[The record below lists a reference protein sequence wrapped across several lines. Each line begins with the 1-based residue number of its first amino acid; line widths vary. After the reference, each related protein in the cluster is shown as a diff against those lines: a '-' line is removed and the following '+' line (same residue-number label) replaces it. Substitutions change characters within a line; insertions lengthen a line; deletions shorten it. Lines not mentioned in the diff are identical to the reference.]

1 MTYGRNEIC
10 WCGSG
15 KKWKR
20 CHFPHL
26 PISKDNPYAEEYFNK
41 YRIRIKTDEE
51 IEGIRAACKLTK
63 YVLDQTCLKARAGVT
78 TQELNDYAAKLMK
91 DNGGIS
97 ATLGYGSPPYPK
109 SICISI
115 NEVICHGIASGRKLV
130 EGDIANIDVSVI
142 LNGYFG
148 DCSAMVVIGQT
159 TPGRKLV
166 VDVAYECLMRSIA
179 ILKPGVKLSEIGDVI
194 ENYARSKKCSVV
206 YQFVGHGI
214 GIAFH
219 EPPQVLHSRNNLHLP
234 LVPGMTFTIEPMI
247 NEGVPEG
254 IIDPMDEWT
263 ARTVDGKAS
272 AQWEHTILITENG
285 HEILTI

>member
-1 MTYGRNEIC
+1 MSYGRNEIC

-15 KKWKR
+15 KKWKK
-20 CHFPHL
+20 CHFPQL
-26 PISKDNPYAEEYFNK
+26 PPLKANRYAEEYFKK
-41 YRIRIKTDEE
+41 YRIRLKTDEE

-63 YVLDQTCLKARAGVT
+63 YVLDQTCLKAKAGVT

-97 ATLGYGSPPYPK
+97 ATLNYGTPPYPR
-109 SICISI
+109 SICTSI
-115 NEVICHGIASGRKLV
+115 NEVICHGIPSSRKLID
-130 EGDIANIDVSVI
+130 GDIVNIDVSVI

-148 DCSAMVVIGQT
+148 DCSAMVIIGQT
-159 TPGRKLV
+159 TPERKLV

-179 ILKPGVKLSEIGDVI
+179 ILGPGVKLSEIGDVI

-219 EPPQVLHSRNNLHLP
+219 EPPQVLHSRNNLHLT

-247 NEGVPEG
+247 NEGSPEG
-254 IIDPMDEWT
+254 VIDPMDEWT